1 MPTFSLVACAIAT
14 FIWVDGKMISGKFP
28 GVVVFVF
35 HLFFHFCLLSACLG
49 KIYNFWKV
57 WSCLRSPTS
66 VHVFGTHRCLNNLN
80 ATFVLPATADEV
92 ILSH

>member
-49 KIYNFWKV
+49 KIYIHIYIISGKYGLAYTPLLLCM
-57 WSCLRSPTS
+57 CLAPTD
-66 VHVFGTHRCLNNLN
+66 V
-80 ATFVLPATADEV
+80 
-92 ILSH
+92 

>member
-35 HLFFHFCLLSACLG
+35 HLFFHFCLLSVCLG
-49 KIYNFWKV
+49 KKIY
-57 WSCLRSPTS
+57 
-66 VHVFGTHRCLNNLN
+66 
-80 ATFVLPATADEV
+80 
-92 ILSH
+92 I

>member
-35 HLFFHFCLLSACLG
+35 CLFFHFCLLSACLG
-49 KIYNFWKV
+49 KKIYIISGKYGLAYTPLLLCM
-57 WSCLRSPTS
+57 CLAPTD
-66 VHVFGTHRCLNNLN
+66 V
-80 ATFVLPATADEV
+80 
-92 ILSH
+92 